1 MVINFFD
8 ITTAATIQTAL
19 ISACF
24 LKKLH
29 VIAVLDLC
37 HVGTGTVQHNQT
49 KAGKKNDHCQKA
61 VIIIIHSFPSYGS
74 FPAVA

>member
-1 MVINFFD
+1 MIINSGNDQSHHNTRYTDRCLFFK
-8 ITTAATIQTAL
+8 IKHI
-19 ISACF
+19 ISIF
-24 LKKLH
+24 H
-29 VIAVLDLC
+29 FRHI
-37 HVGTGTVQHNQT
+37 GTGTVQHNQT